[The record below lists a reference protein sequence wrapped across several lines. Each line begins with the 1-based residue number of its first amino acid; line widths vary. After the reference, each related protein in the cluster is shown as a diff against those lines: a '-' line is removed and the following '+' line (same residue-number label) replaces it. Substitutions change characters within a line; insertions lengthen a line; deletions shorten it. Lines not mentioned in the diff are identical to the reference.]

1 MRCKNYKEK
10 IILYLY
16 GELDEKGK
24 AEVESHI
31 RECADCAQDLAYTKE
46 VFNALDEAQDK
57 ITEAN
62 WEKCWKEINGTIAEK
77 PGQKKSF
84 FAFPRPVYAAAGILV
99 IFVAGMLIGRFWLAP
114 GARSK
119 LQPAGVSLVSA
130 TSNQPVLQ
138 DFIEDLKPVLV
149 EYANYSAKKEKEVI
163 VMDKEVARNLIIQ
176 NILLRRIVAEKNPTA
191 LQFLEDVDIVLKEIA
206 NLKSGDQQTPSLIKE
221 LIEQRGILFKMEIFK
236 KI

>member
-31 RECADCAQDLAYTKE
+31 RECADCGQDLAYTRK
-46 VFNALDEAQDK
+46 VFKALDETQDV
-57 ITEAN
+57 TPEAT

-84 FAFPRPVYAAAGILV
+84 FAFPRWVYAAAAVLV

-114 GARSK
+114 GAKSS
-119 LQPAGVSLVSA
+119 LQPAALSAVSA
-130 TSNQPVLQ
+130 TSYQPFLQ
-138 DFIEDLKPVLV
+138 NFIEDLKPVLV

-163 VMDKEVARNLIIQ
+163 VMDKEVARSLIIQ
-176 NILLRRIVAEKNPTA
+176 NLLLRRIVAEKDPSA

-221 LIEQRGILFKMEIFK
+221 LIEQRGILFKMEIFQ